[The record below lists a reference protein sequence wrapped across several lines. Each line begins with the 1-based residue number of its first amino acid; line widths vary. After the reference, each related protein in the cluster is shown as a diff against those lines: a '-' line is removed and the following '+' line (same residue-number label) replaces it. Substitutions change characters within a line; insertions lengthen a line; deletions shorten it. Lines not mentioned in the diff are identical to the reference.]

1 MRWMNKTEPSAKPTT
16 IASVRPLNRVMPKV
30 AKSTTASP
38 REARSKVA
46 KASRSNM
53 FQHTTASTAA
63 RTARGM

>member
-1 MRWMNKTEPSAKPTT
+1 MRWMNKTDPSAKPTT
-16 IASVRPLNRVMPKV
+16 IASVSPLNRVMPNV
-30 AKSTTASP
+30 AKSTAASP
-38 REARSKVA
+38 RDALSNVK